1 MQDMLFKK
9 IRLSWYFF
17 IFLCIYLVLAFTI
30 PKMTFEGGTLT
41 LFSVNSFLYGFY
53 LAPILSAQKTRV
65 DELHRL
71 VRSEANAIFAMMLHI
86 KKLPDHFR
94 NELQG
99 EMMAYLHTVLRQ
111 RKVAQGE
118 AEYEELISD
127 CLKYDG
133 KHQETVDKLLD
144 GLITNEQN
152 RTQFSMQL
160 GNKVFSHEW
169 MVIMVLFSITI
180 GFVLFL
186 DGGDSLV
193 LKLVTAFLCTGL
205 TMLLIILAKL
215 SSLTHKRAK
224 QIWDP
229 YKKLVDT
236 HFYRID

>member
-1 MQDMLFKK
+1 MQTILFRK
-9 IRLSWYFF
+9 IRLSWYFA
-17 IFLCIYLVLAFTI
+17 IFLGIYLVLAFVV
-30 PKMTFEGGTLT
+30 PKMTFEVGTLT

-53 LAPILSAQKTRV
+53 LAPILSAQKARV
-65 DELHRL
+65 DELHKL

-86 KKLPDHFR
+86 KKLPGRLR
-94 NELQG
+94 NELQD
-99 EMMAYLHTVLRQ
+99 EMRAYLNTALRQ

-127 CLKYDG
+127 CLKYNG
-133 KHQETVDKLLD
+133 AHQETIDKLLD
-144 GLITNEQN
+144 SLITNEQN
-152 RTQFSMQL
+152 RTQFAMQL
-160 GNKVFSHEW
+160 NNRVFSHEW

-205 TMLLIILAKL
+205 TMLLVILAKL

-229 YKKLVDT
+229 YKKLIDT